1 MRKSASY
8 IVFLFCLYMF
18 TFQFALMR
26 VNGFFQYWD
35 EIYAIICIP
44 LFLFKKEQNLKVKVN
59 INTGIIILLIL
70 FSAIGLV
77 GNIIYQYQCA
87 AGIFQDILLNLK
99 FFMGILT
106 TFLLFSSFHINCY
119 SRKIQVHI
127 RIIITVLFLFYLLD
141 KIFGMFPIYEV
152 RYGLNSEQLFF
163 GHPTGLASV
172 AFFLL
177 IMNMILYEGKIGDII
192 FILMTLLLE
201 ISTLRIK
208 AIAVSILFV
217 YMYFVIMI
225 MKKKIGWLE
234 LLPGLIPVMIV
245 AYDMFYSYFFSSIKM
260 ETARGALLYKS
271 FDIARDCFPFGTGF
285 GTYASAPSG
294 VWYSSVYTKYGLNT
308 VWGLSK
314 GNSSFVCDSFW
325 AMIIGQNGYIGLAI
339 YIIIIICLIAIVSK
353 LFRININMYMVGMS
367 SLLYLLISSTSESA
381 FVNPLS
387 LPLSFTIG
395 LALLEL
401 CRLKNRGVVVHD

>member
-1 MRKSASY
+1 MY
-8 IVFLFCLYMF
+8 
-18 TFQFALMR
+18 T
-26 VNGFFQYWD
+26 
-35 EIYAIICIP
+35 II
-44 LFLFKKEQNLKVKVN
+44 FVKKEQNFKVKIN
-59 INTGIIILLIL
+59 IYTGITILLIV
-70 FSAIGLV
+70 FSAIGLL
-77 GNIIYQYQCA
+77 GNIIYQYQCT

-106 TFLLFSSFHINCY
+106 TFLLFGSFHINCY
-119 SRKIQVHI
+119 CRKI
-127 RIIITVLFLFYLLD
+127 RIHTRFIIMVLFSLYLLD
-141 KIFGMFPIYEV
+141 KIFGIFPVYEV
-152 RYGLNSEQLFF
+152 RYGLKSEQLFF

-177 IMNMILYEGKIGDII
+177 IMIMILYEGKSSDKI
-192 FILMTLLLE
+192 FIIMAILLE

-217 YMYFVIMI
+217 YIYFVIMI
-225 MKKKIGWLE
+225 MKRKIGWLE
-234 LLPGLIPVMIV
+234 ILPGLIPVMIV
-245 AYDMFYSYFFSSIKM
+245 GYDMFYSYFFSSIKM

-294 VWYSSVYTKYGLNT
+294 VWYSPVYIEYGLNT
-308 VWGLSK
+308 VWGLEK
-314 GNSSFVCDSFW
+314 DNSGFICDSFW

-339 YIIIIICLIAIVSK
+339 YIIIIICLIIIVSK
-353 LFRININMYMVGMS
+353 LFRININMYIVGIS

-395 LALLEL
+395 LALIEL
-401 CRLKNRGVVVHD
+401 CRLKNRGVVVHG